1 MWPAEAFSSAGLFA
15 CIVGIPGVHF
25 ETLPAYNHAMDN
37 QQIARILRETAQLL
51 EIDGAII
58 GRYRSYEKAAEL
70 ISSLPDSVEQLA
82 REPEKLKEL
91 PGIGDRMVEHLAEI
105 LKTGDYALRKK
116 LLKKY
121 PATIL
126 DVLQLQSLGP
136 KKAALLWKKFKA
148 ASVPDIEKLAKDG
161 KLRDVEGFGE
171 KSEQNILKA
180 IETFNRSTGRFLL
193 QTTELAAEALSAHIR
208 KAGNAVERVT
218 PAGSLRR
225 GKETIGD
232 LDLLVTL
239 ADGHTSQKEVDE
251 IAEHI
256 LKFPGIRQTLAH
268 GENKVSFTMDQD
280 LQVDVRLLKKENFGA
295 ALLYFTGSK
304 EHNVRLRGRANEM
317 GWTLNEYE
325 MATLKAGKH
334 VAGRTEEEI
343 YAKLKL
349 DFVPPELREN
359 TGEIEAAEAHKLP
372 HLVKR
377 EDVQGDLQMHTTAS
391 DGRNSIEEMAL
402 AAKALGHTYIA
413 ITDHSK
419 AVTVA
424 NGLNEER
431 MVQHAKNLRAAD
443 KKSLGIRVFVGSE
456 VDILKDGSL
465 DYSDEIL
472 AQLDVVVCSVH
483 SYMNLDSS
491 AMTDR
496 ILAAIENP
504 YTQIIAHPTGRLLL
518 RREPFPYDM
527 EKVLDACAKRGVAME
542 CNSYPDRLDLRDFHL
557 RMCKDRGV
565 KVVISTDSHTTGNLA
580 FIRYGVM
587 TARRGWLSKAD
598 VLNTLGPEAFLQAL
612 RPKPGT
618 AKARQAG

>member
-1 MWPAEAFSSAGLFA
+1 MPAHTKDLQQQQKVRFP
-15 CIVGIPGVHF
+15 PGSI
-25 ETLPAYNHAMDN
+25 YNPPMDN

-70 ISSLPDSVEQLA
+70 IAGLPESIEQLA
-82 REPEKLKEL
+82 KEPEKLKEL
-91 PGIGDRMVEHLAEI
+91 PGIGDRMVEHLNEI
-105 LKTGDYALRKK
+105 LKTGDYALRQK

-148 ASVPDIEKLAKDG
+148 GSVADVEKLAKES

-171 KSEQNILKA
+171 RSEQNILKA
-180 IETFNRSTGRFLL
+180 VEQFKRSTGRFLL
-193 QTTELAAEALSAHIR
+193 STAEAAAEALRAHIER
-208 KAGNAVERVT
+208 GGKAAESVT

-225 GKETIGD
+225 GKETVGD

-239 ADGHTSQKEVDE
+239 ADGHTSQKQVDAL
-251 IAEHI
+251 AEHI
-256 LKFPGIRQTLAH
+256 LKFPGIDQTLAH
-268 GENKVSFTMDQD
+268 GENKVSFTLTEG

-317 GWTLNEYE
+317 GYTLNEYQL
-325 MATLKAGKH
+325 ATLKAEKH

-343 YAKLKL
+343 YGKLKL
-349 DFVPPELREN
+349 DYVPPELREN

-372 HLVKR
+372 QLIKR

-391 DGRNSIEEMAL
+391 DGKNSIEEMAA
-402 AAKALGHTYIA
+402 AAKALGHAYIA

-424 NGLNEER
+424 NGLDEKR
-431 MVQHAKNLRAAD
+431 MAAQIKKLRAAD
-443 KKSLGIRVFVGSE
+443 ASGLGIRVFVGSE
-456 VDILKDGSL
+456 VDVLKDGSL

-483 SYMNLDSS
+483 SYMNLDAA
-491 AMTDR
+491 AMTER
-496 ILAAIENP
+496 MLAAIENP
-504 YTQIIAHPTGRLLL
+504 YAQIIGHPTGRLLL
-518 RREPFPYDM
+518 RRDAFPYDM
-527 EKVLDACAKRGVAME
+527 EKVLDACAKHGVAME
-542 CNSYPDRLDLRDFHL
+542 CNSYPDRLDLKDLYL

-565 KVVISTDSHTTGNLA
+565 KVVISTDSHTTANLA
-580 FIRYGVM
+580 FIRYGVT
-587 TARRGWLSKAD
+587 TARRGWLTKAD
-598 VLNTLGPEAFLQAL
+598 VLNTLGPEQFLKSL
-612 RPKPGT
+612 RAKPGG
-618 AKARQAG
+618 AKSSRAGRA